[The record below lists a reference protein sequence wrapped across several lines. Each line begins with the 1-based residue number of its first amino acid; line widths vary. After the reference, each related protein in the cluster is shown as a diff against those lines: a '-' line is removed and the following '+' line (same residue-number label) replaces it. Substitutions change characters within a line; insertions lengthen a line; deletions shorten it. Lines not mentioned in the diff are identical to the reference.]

1 MDAVPDSVFICDN
14 NTDNSNSA
22 IYANRKMN
30 AFFGRDVVS
39 TNKEVSS
46 TNKKK
51 SWLKSVKIDGA
62 IPNAIENDPL
72 KMRIFTRK
80 NVSEI

>member
-1 MDAVPDSVFICDN
+1 
-14 NTDNSNSA
+14 
-22 IYANRKMN
+22 MN

-39 TNKEVSS
+39 TNKEVTS

-72 KMRIFTRK
+72 KMRIFSRK